1 MKWWMREESITLPL
15 QSTKCNFGLCISPPN
30 PPFNCSV
37 SYLDTAPCMEVTCA
51 PGKLSCWIF
60 YCCEFKSLYMV
71 FTPISSKLLFF
82 PPSFYLQTDWIRLLD
97 SGDILFFSSTRHI
110 RSYTHTHTH
119 ATSCI
124 LILCLLFFPA
134 PFFAF
139 RLISAL
145 LQAHSNATSICL
157 PGAAA

>member
-110 RSYTHTHTH
+110 RSYTHTHTRNLLH
-119 ATSCI
+119 SHSLFVVFSCSF
-124 LILCLLFFPA
+124 LCFPSN
-134 PFFAF
+134 F
-139 RLISAL
+139 RSSSSA
-145 LQAHSNATSICL
+145 QQRY
-157 PGAAA
+157 